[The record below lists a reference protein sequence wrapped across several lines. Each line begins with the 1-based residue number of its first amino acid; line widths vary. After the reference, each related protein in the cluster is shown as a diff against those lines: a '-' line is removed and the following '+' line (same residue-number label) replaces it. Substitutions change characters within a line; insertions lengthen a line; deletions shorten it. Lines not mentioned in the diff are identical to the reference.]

1 MQSHYSSSRREWLKL
16 AAGCG
21 AALCAPLGRAAP
33 AWPAKPVSLIVP
45 FPAGGPIDAQM
56 RALAHALSAQGPT
69 VVVLNQPG
77 ASGTLGP
84 STMARAAPDGATL
97 AVITTAVF
105 RLPHLQKVSYD
116 PLKDFSYIVGLTSYT
131 YAVSVPVGSR
141 WKSVAEVVAYA
152 KDNPGKLNV
161 AAVGT
166 GSLGQIA
173 TDQWQKKAGMAVN
186 YVPFKGGADAM
197 TALLGGHV
205 DVMFEAGWGAMAQA
219 GKVRLLAV
227 AEPRRLPGWPDVP
240 TMAELGYDITVQSV
254 IGIAGPRQMDAA
266 LVTSIQNVIQRATRD
281 ENYQRALAMESM
293 PNRFLGARDYTDYAA
308 RQFAADRDNI
318 RELGL
323 VLQ

>member
-1 MQSHYSSSRREWLKL
+1 MQSQYSSSRRAWLQL

-33 AWPAKPVSLIVP
+33 AWPARPVSLIVP
-45 FPAGGPIDAQM
+45 FPAGGPIDTQM
-56 RALAHALSAQGPT
+56 RALAHALSAQGP

-84 STMARAAPDGATL
+84 TTMARAAPDGATL

-131 YAVSVPVGSR
+131 YAVSVPAGSR
-141 WKSVAEVVAYA
+141 WKSLAEVVAYA
-152 KDNPGKLNV
+152 RDNPGRLNV

-173 TDQWQKKAGMAVN
+173 TGQWQKKAGIAVN

-197 TALLGGHV
+197 AALLGGHV

-227 AEPRRLPGWPDVP
+227 AEPGRLPGWPDVP

-266 LVTSIQNVIQRATRD
+266 LVARIQDAIQRATRD
-281 ENYQRALAMESM
+281 GNYQRALAMESM
-293 PNRFLGARDYTDYAA
+293 PDRFLGARDYSDYAA

-323 VLQ
+323 ALQ